1 MLAEALVAAG
11 LITVLMI
18 PLMKTTTVS
27 LLSSVIV
34 KSQLTE
40 QDLNN
45 VLIKALSEIGC
56 GKNYNKA
63 DSTTGELTHLKFYED
78 ADDSVG
84 TLLLSKDELFND
96 SLRIVEMGFNVTE
109 EKFIVYFKRERAQQ
123 YQTKDNQACDGS
135 DKTGCYSIYKLLTYN
150 EGSCSLVE
158 RSTVVREDTPPELPP
173 EDKEEEAD
181 CTASPETGCI
191 REATNHLGTSG
202 ACDSGNG
209 YIGTCSYTCNDG
221 SWSEISNNC
230 RVNSQC
236 NAIAEEGCIR
246 NKTNH
251 GGISGACDSGNGY
264 TGTCSYTCN
273 DGSWSEVS
281 NNCRVNSPCNA
292 ITQDGCIRNQT
303 SHGGISG
310 ACDSGNGY
318 TGTCSY
324 TCNDGS
330 WSGANNCV
338 SDGSCKASTEDNCVL
353 EGKTHRSRDTFGV
366 CESGFTGNCSYLCNY
381 GRFTKVR
388 NNCCLPSTNCSDHTK
403 GDCCQTAGC
412 DWSVD
417 DSNCAACGEHDAC
430 SVRRSESCCGKK
442 SECSWTSS
450 SCIDCPN
457 SYSCTSSARRDNES
471 CCNKKSSCQWYNNT
485 CRTKPVYVPPVYRPP
500 PPVVTPPVY
509 RPPPPVVTPPVVT
522 PPPVVNP
529 PPVITPPV
537 NNGGGGGG
545 GCGGDG
551 DGSNCGNGDGSWV
564 CFKSG
569 TLITMADGTLKP
581 IQELQTGDRVLG
593 ESGINRVLQFF
604 IRPYNGPMYS
614 INGSSNFV
622 TEEHPFKTKDGW
634 KVFNLES
641 AKQMHPNFKF
651 TKPLQTGDILIKENS
666 EEEMLLTYSSQ
677 TEEIMVYNLNVDG
690 DSTYYANGYLVHNR

>member
-1 MLAEALVAAG
+1 MLTEVLVAAG
-11 LITVLMI
+11 LITALMI

-34 KSQLTE
+34 KSQLAE
-40 QDLNN
+40 QDLND
-45 VLIKALSEIGC
+45 VLIKSLSEIGC

-84 TLLLSKDELFND
+84 KLLLSKDELFND
-96 SLRIVEMGFNVTE
+96 SLKIVEMGFNVTE

-150 EGSCSLVE
+150 EGSCSLIDK
-158 RSTVVREDTPPELPP
+158 STVAREDTPPELPPELPP
-173 EDKEEEAD
+173 EDKEEEEAD
-181 CTASPETGCI
+181 CTASTETGCI
-191 REATNHLGTSG
+191 RDDTSHGGTSG

-230 RVNSQC
+230 RLYNSC
-236 NAIAEEGCIR
+236 NALTEAGCILEI
-246 NKTNH
+246 TSH
-251 GGISGACDSGNGY
+251 GDTSGRCDTDSGY
-264 TGTCSYTCN
+264 TGVCTGTCN
-273 DGSWSEVS
+273 DGSWNGK
-281 NNCRVNSPCNA
+281 NNCMVQCNA

-303 SHGGISG
+303 SHGGTSG
-310 ACDSGNGY
+310 SCDSGNGY

-324 TCNDGS
+324 TCNNGS
-330 WSGANNCV
+330 WSGTNNCV

-353 EGKTHRSRDTFGV
+353 EGKPNRSRDTFGV

-509 RPPPPVVTPPVVT
+509 RPPPPVVTPPVYRP
-522 PPPVVNP
+522 PPPVV
-529 PPVITPPV
+529 TPPV
-537 NNGGGGGG
+537 VTPPVVTPPCDLACQRAECNNRP
-545 GCGGDG
+545 CCYRWWA
-551 DGSNCGNGDGSWV
+551 N
-564 CFKSG
+564 
-569 TLITMADGTLKP
+569 
-581 IQELQTGDRVLG
+581 LG
-593 ESGINRVLQFF
+593 ACISYG
-604 IRPYNGPMYS
+604 
-614 INGSSNFV
+614 
-622 TEEHPFKTKDGW
+622 H
-634 KVFNLES
+634 
-641 AKQMHPNFKF
+641 
-651 TKPLQTGDILIKENS
+651 
-666 EEEMLLTYSSQ
+666 
-677 TEEIMVYNLNVDG
+677 
-690 DSTYYANGYLVHNR
+690 